1 MIQDTSPAA
10 VISQPDFADLLKP
23 IAQKSRLRFCLA
35 ADALAH
41 APCRLPVVSPERRA
55 MILYTSGTT
64 GKPKGVV
71 ATHANIAAQI
81 KNLVQAWGWTRDDRI
96 LNVLPMHHVH
106 GIVNVL
112 CCAMWAG
119 GVCEIFPRFEAAKV
133 WERIV
138 QGGLTLFMAVP
149 TIYMKLIDAWEKAP
163 KEDRVRMSE
172 ACRRLR
178 LMVSGS
184 AALPVSIM
192 EKWEKISGHVLLER
206 YGMTEI
212 GMGLSNPL
220 NGQRVP
226 GCVGV
231 PLPGVQARLSDENG
245 APVAP
250 GTPGQIEIRGD
261 TVFLEYWRRPEDTK
275 KAFRNGWFLT
285 GDIAV
290 EDNGVFR
297 IIGRSSVDIIK
308 TGGFKVSAL
317 EIEETLRTHPEI
329 KECAVVGVTD
339 PVWGERVCAALVMR
353 GDSVPDLDAFRQWGK
368 DRLASYKVPKDVVVL
383 KELPKNAMGKVFKPA
398 LRELM
403 GAPERNGPI

>member
-1 MIQDTSPAA
+1 
-10 VISQPDFADLLKP
+10 
-23 IAQKSRLRFCLA
+23 
-35 ADALAH
+35 
-41 APCRLPVVSPERRA
+41 
-55 MILYTSGTT
+55 
-64 GKPKGVV
+64 
-71 ATHANIAAQI
+71 
-81 KNLVQAWGWTRDDRI
+81 
-96 LNVLPMHHVH
+96 
-106 GIVNVL
+106 
-112 CCAMWAG
+112 
-119 GVCEIFPRFEAAKV
+119 
-133 WERIV
+133 
-138 QGGLTLFMAVP
+138 
-149 TIYMKLIDAWEKAP
+149 
-163 KEDRVRMSE
+163 
-172 ACRRLR
+172 
-178 LMVSGS
+178 MVSGS